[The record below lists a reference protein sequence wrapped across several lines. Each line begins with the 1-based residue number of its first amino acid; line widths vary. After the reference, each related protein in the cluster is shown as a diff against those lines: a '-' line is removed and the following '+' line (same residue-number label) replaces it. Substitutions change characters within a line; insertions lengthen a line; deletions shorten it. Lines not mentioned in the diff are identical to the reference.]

1 VAFRYNEIGNRLKA
15 YRLGSD
21 LSADEIADQLGISRT
36 ALYRFEKG
44 EIAKIDT
51 LERLAELLGVSIA
64 TLLGV
69 DIEYIPSAISY
80 FERLRQIEEAS
91 DHIIAMS
98 GPISLLLSSD
108 DFMPTLE
115 EVITENVPREVTNRK
130 RTLGEIPML
139 MGILRARKTIYQ
151 KRRPSI
157 VSLMS
162 ALEIERF
169 LHHGLIGRSGLPA
182 ATIEHRKMRARDEIE
197 HFVSLLESPPIG
209 VQIGIVTDTLPNT
222 GFQIFRQPNRRILV
236 MSPFRLGSEPN
247 IRVGVAMI
255 TSATDALSFHEA
267 SVDEM
272 WGRALKGEVAATLV
286 RHLLANERLPADGGF
301 GEETLIPKRRLRTN
315 PSALM

>member
-1 VAFRYNEIGNRLKA
+1 
-15 YRLGSD
+15 
-21 LSADEIADQLGISRT
+21 
-36 ALYRFEKG
+36 
-44 EIAKIDT
+44 
-51 LERLAELLGVSIA
+51 
-64 TLLGV
+64 
-69 DIEYIPSAISY
+69 
-80 FERLRQIEEAS
+80 
-91 DHIIAMS
+91 
-98 GPISLLLSSD
+98 
-108 DFMPTLE
+108 
-115 EVITENVPREVTNRK
+115 
-130 RTLGEIPML
+130 ML
-139 MGILRARKTIYQ
+139 MDILRAHKTIYQ

-162 ALEIERF
+162 APEIERF

-182 ATIEHRKMRARDEIE
+182 ATIEQRKMRARDEIE

-222 GFQIFRQPNRRILV
+222 SFQIFRQPNRRILV

-286 RHLLANERLPADGGF
+286 RHLLATERLPAAG
-301 GEETLIPKRRLRTN
+301 RRAIVSTRR
-315 PSALM
+315 SADTASLG